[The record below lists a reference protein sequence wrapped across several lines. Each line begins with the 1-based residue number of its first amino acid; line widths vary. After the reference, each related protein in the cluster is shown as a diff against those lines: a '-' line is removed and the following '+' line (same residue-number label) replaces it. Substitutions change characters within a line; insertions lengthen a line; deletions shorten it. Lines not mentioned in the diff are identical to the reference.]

1 MQIGRLHAATKRKKN
16 AKTTLKYNLRDA
28 SKQISH
34 HLASNL
40 CAKMTNQIKTKL
52 MGHWT
57 EIN

>member
-16 AKTTLKYNLRDA
+16 AKITLRYNLRDV

-52 MGHWT
+52 IEHWT
-57 EIN
+57 KDQ